1 MIRQSCSS
9 SLSYMKNFS
18 VFVRHV
24 QCEMVG
30 KTVARTIQL
39 GYCFSYNEVQ
49 RYKQFLISSDTDVLT
64 SISTE
69 FTQFVSDNV
78 DHNVC
83 TFDGSGTFRVEVV
96 HFVHF
101 IIAFSTNVTESP
113 NEKIQRSV
121 KMSRVRRLLKSI

>member
-24 QCEMVG
+24 QCEMVE

-49 RYKQFLISSDTDVLT
+49 SYNQFLISSDTDVLT

-78 DHNVC
+78 AHNVC
-83 TFDGSGTFRVEVV
+83 TFDGSGTFRGIG
-96 HFVHF
+96 

-113 NEKIQRSV
+113 NEKIQRLA
-121 KMSRVRRLLKSI
+121 KMSKVRRLLKSI

>member
-1 MIRQSCSS
+1 MIGQSCSS

-18 VFVRHV
+18 VSVRHV
-24 QCEMVG
+24 QCEMVE

-78 DHNVC
+78 DYNVC
-83 TFDGSGTFRVEVV
+83 TFDGSGTFRGIG
-96 HFVHF
+96 

-113 NEKIQRSV
+113 NEKIQRLA
-121 KMSRVRRLLKSI
+121 KMSKVRRLLKSI

>member
-1 MIRQSCSS
+1 MIGQSCSS

-18 VFVRHV
+18 VSVRHV
-24 QCEMVG
+24 QCEMVE

-83 TFDGSGTFRVEVV
+83 TFDESGTFCGIG
-96 HFVHF
+96 

-113 NEKIQRSV
+113 NEKIQRLA
-121 KMSRVRRLLKSI
+121 KMSKVRRLLKSI

>member
-1 MIRQSCSS
+1 MIRQSCSP

-83 TFDGSGTFRVEVV
+83 TFDGSGTFRGIG
-96 HFVHF
+96 

-113 NEKIQRSV
+113 NEKIQRLA
-121 KMSRVRRLLKSI
+121 KMSKVRRLLKSI